1 MPQESIHAKSISAV
15 KIYSILQI
23 FFFQYVTETSRQ
35 KEIAI
40 LARKELACGLV
51 LGECRFCMKIIV
63 IMGICKQRFLHFN
76 GLIAW
81 STAGSCSMQI
91 LT

>member
-1 MPQESIHAKSISAV
+1 MQNLFLQSK
-15 KIYSILQI
+15 YILFCRY

>member
-15 KIYSILQI
+15 KIYFILQI
-23 FFFQYVTETSRQ
+23 FFQYVTEISRQ

-51 LGECRFCMKIIV
+51 LGVC
-63 IMGICKQRFLHFN
+63 GFLHEN
-76 GLIAW
+76 YSNYGYL
-81 STAGSCSMQI
+81 
-91 LT
+91 

>member
-23 FFFQYVTETSRQ
+23 FFQYVTETSRQ

-40 LARKELACGLV
+40 LARKELACSLV
-51 LGECRFCMKIIV
+51 LGER
-63 IMGICKQRFLHFN
+63 RFLHEN
-76 GLIAW
+76 YSNYGYL
-81 STAGSCSMQI
+81 
-91 LT
+91 